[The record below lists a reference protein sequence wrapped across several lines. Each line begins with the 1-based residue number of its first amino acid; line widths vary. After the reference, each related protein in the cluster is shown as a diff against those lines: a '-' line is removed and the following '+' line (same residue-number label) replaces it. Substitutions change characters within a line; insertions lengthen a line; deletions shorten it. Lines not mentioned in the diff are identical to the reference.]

1 MIPFALASA
10 LVSQKFAK
18 KKKSENDDFE
28 SIDRKKSSAAKEFKL
43 LQDSKDGKGTGENT
57 SVDLFLA
64 LRNAQDTL
72 EGIAEI
78 LEKIQNTW
86 NWEIGFSSAT
96 LSIAVFTITIVLYFL
111 PIRILLS
118 LWGVNKVCS
127 LIMVIVK
134 ILIDLPSSN
143 PARIHQQQRNR

>member
-1 MIPFALASA
+1 MVMEL
-10 LVSQKFAK
+10 
-18 KKKSENDDFE
+18 
-28 SIDRKKSSAAKEFKL
+28 
-43 LQDSKDGKGTGENT
+43 GKILRLTIF
-57 SVDLFLA
+57 VA

-96 LSIAVFTITIVLYFL
+96 LSIAVFIITIVLYFL

-127 LIMVIVK
+127 
-134 ILIDLPSSN
+134 
-143 PARIHQQQRNR
+143 